1 MLRKINFIQSYQY
14 HRKIFKFEKSVFTVD
29 KFLSNSKRVYSNMSE
44 KTTNASGMETPP
56 WREASSLI
64 IASRLSLHD
73 VVAKGKNLAT
83 VMDSAKWN
91 YTTKQSAIDYRLLM
105 VKRSGLSSFLANAYV
120 YPGGL
125 VEVADY
131 SPLWWSVFGK
141 LGITR
146 EELVEFC
153 TSMQGPRP
161 PMVTKPITLESKNVP
176 SEDYLPADIALRI
189 AALRE
194 TFEETGILL
203 LTNPALET
211 TQEAATHTLLTL
223 NVDIHMWQEKIHN
236 DPYMFLDLCL
246 ETHMCPDIWSLY
258 EWSDWL
264 TPSSVGH
271 RRYDTMF
278 YLCCLP
284 RQPDVLLDKGEVTVM
299 RWCTPE
305 EMLEDN
311 STSSVFLAPPQVYE
325 LSRLLPIQSYHE
337 LKDFAKRREPKGC
350 ERWLP
355 IIATAFDGAISLM
368 PGDDLYPEEPDYTGI
383 AKPIEF
389 LEPLE
394 SLRSGSKRLHRME
407 IRGPQC
413 TMYCNITPPCGHLQ
427 PLTYR
432 SSQPIV
438 QSFL

>member
-1 MLRKINFIQSYQY
+1 MNTRMGAMGIWERISGSLRNFNLAYESKGINEP
-14 HRKIFKFEKSVFTVD
+14 K
-29 KFLSNSKRVYSNMSE
+29 
-44 KTTNASGMETPP
+44 MEYPP

-73 VVAKGKNLAT
+73 VVAKGKNLAE
-83 VMDSAKWN
+83 VMGSAKWN
-91 YTTKQSAIDYRLLM
+91 YDTKQTSCDYRLLM
-105 VKRSGLSSFLANAYV
+105 VKRSGLSSFMANAYV

-141 LGITR
+141 LGISR
-146 EELVEFC
+146 KELLEFC
-153 TSMQGPRP
+153 SHFHGPRP
-161 PMVTKPITLESKNVP
+161 PMVTHPTTLESKKAPTN
-176 SEDYLPADIALRI
+176 EDYIPADIALRV
-189 AALRE
+189 AAIRE

-211 TQEAATHTLLTL
+211 TQEATTHTLVTQ
-223 NVDIHMWQEKIHN
+223 NIDIQMWQEKIHN
-236 DPYMFLDLCL
+236 DPYAFLDLCL
-246 ETHMCPDIWSLY
+246 ESHMCPDIWSLY

-264 TPSSVGH
+264 TPTSVGH

-311 STSSVFLAPPQVYE
+311 STNAVFLAPPQVYE
-325 LSRLLPIQSYHE
+325 LSRMIPIQSYHE
-337 LKDFAKRREPKGC
+337 LKEFAKNREPKGC

-355 IIATAFDGAISLM
+355 IISTTMDGALSLL
-368 PGDDLYPEEPDYTGI
+368 PGDDLYPKEPDYKGI
-383 AKPIEF
+383 SKPVEFPYAIED
-389 LEPLE
+389 
-394 SLRSGSKRLHRME
+394 LRTQSKNLHRME
-407 IRGPQC
+407 IHGPQC
-413 TMYCNITPPCGHLQ
+413 TMYCNITPSCGHLQ

-432 SSQPIV
+432 SSAPIV